1 MVSILILNDFFS
13 LAEPAENAEKDE
25 ICLWPEF

>member
-1 MVSILILNDFFS
+1 MFSILNPKCFLS

-25 ICLWPEF
+25 IDLWTEF